1 MCLIWSD
8 QGVVM
13 VAKKQTD
20 AERRREKYA
29 SLINAPELKQLS
41 ELQKGFL
48 EKRWLDQLN
57 WFSDEAKRYQNWFYW
72 MRLITII
79 CSVLAPVLVSL
90 GSVWG
95 DRLNDRFFANAIA
108 LNLIN
113 GNQTS
118 PAPPVP
124 PEVATSPEATSSPVA
139 VSPESSNRAALEN
152 LANAALPSQTEQ
164 TLASTAF
171 HFGLFLSQIVAILA
185 AVEQFFKFGDRWRR
199 YRRTSELLKSLGWQF
214 LQLSGAYAAYAKTG
228 GHREAFPLFANQVE
242 ELIQSDVEE
251 FTSQIAVQKQADQS
265 DSSNPKDT

>member
-1 MCLIWSD
+1 MIWSD

-29 SLINAPELKQLS
+29 SLINAPELKQLT
-41 ELQKGFL
+41 ELQKAFL

-72 MRLITII
+72 MRLITIV
-79 CSVLAPVLVSL
+79 CSVLAPVFVSF

-95 DRLNDRFFANAIA
+95 DRLSDRVLANAIA

-113 GNQTS
+113 DNPPS
-118 PAPPVP
+118 PAPSPP
-124 PEVATSPEATSSPVA
+124 PEGVTSPEV
-139 VSPESSNRAALEN
+139 VSPEAASPQPNRPNE
-152 LANAALPSQTEQ
+152 LATLADAALPSPTERA
-164 TLASTAF
+164 LASTAF
-171 HFGLFLSQIVAILA
+171 HVGLFLSQIVAILA

-214 LQLSGAYAAYAKTG
+214 LQLSGSYAVYAKTG

-251 FTSQIAVQKQADQS
+251 FTSQIAVQKQIDQS
-265 DSSNPKDT
+265 DSSHPKDA